1 MIYFV
6 LASSLIAYMLGIY
19 VGKHYKEFTEE

>member
-6 LASSLIAYMLGIY
+6 LASSFIAYMLGIY
-19 VGKHYKEFTEE
+19 VGKHFKEFTEE